1 MLFWDFLGFDVQ
13 IESRQNKVSIA
24 ALSLSNISSAMRSV
38 G

>member
-13 IESRQNKVSIA
+13 IESRQNKGSIV
-24 ALSLSNISSAMRSV
+24 ALSLSNILSAMRSV